1 MNSNRIIGRASTAP
15 SIFLVEQGKYWSLLS
30 GGLVTVDTHK
40 TELGVF
46 FASLLNVTL
55 VLLSMLII

>member
-1 MNSNRIIGRASTAP
+1 M
-15 SIFLVEQGKYWSLLS
+15 
-30 GGLVTVDTHK
+30 TVDTHK